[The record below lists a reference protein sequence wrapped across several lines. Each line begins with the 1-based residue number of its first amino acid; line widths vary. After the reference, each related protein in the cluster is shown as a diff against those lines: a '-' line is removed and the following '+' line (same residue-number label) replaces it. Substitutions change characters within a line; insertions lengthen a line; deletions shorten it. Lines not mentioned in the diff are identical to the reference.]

1 MHDSPCLHRREAQ
14 PPTSRSNRTT
24 SQKRVILHKAAGYA
38 LTWAVVQIHFMIIN
52 FLHESHATLIL
63 NACLTPLQGL
73 FNFLVLMSPK
83 VRNTKRPRRG
93 ENLTWY
99 QAFIKAFTSR
109 GERRKTGRDS
119 SSRTGSR
126 LSLMPRVKR
135 SLKSLL
141 LRTSPCDTRSNES
154 NAHITTNNQSSN
166 PRQVG
171 APADKLTSS
180 NPHLADDIKEAEGNN
195 ATRPQ
200 QREEFLA
207 MDGDDRGEM

>member
-1 MHDSPCLHRREAQ
+1 MRH
-14 PPTSRSNRTT
+14 
-24 SQKRVILHKAAGYA
+24 
-38 LTWAVVQIHFMIIN
+38 
-52 FLHESHATLIL
+52 LIL

-99 QAFIKAFTSR
+99 QAFIKTFTSR
-109 GERRKTGRDS
+109 GERRRTGRDL

-126 LSLMPRVKR
+126 LSLMQRVKR

-180 NPHLADDIKEAEGNN
+180 NPHLPGVATMKEDEEDNRM
-195 ATRPQ
+195 RPQ
-200 QREEFLA
+200 QQESLVKDEE
-207 MDGDDRGEM
+207 EK